1 MGWNNPPVRW
11 ADLERALSGRLAGSG
26 STGSGATG
34 SVAPSSRRHRDE
46 KYSGDGAD
54 SPAWTWHRDRYEPP
68 ALSAQVEAQA
78 QSAETQPRIPYAELH
93 CHSNFSFLDGASHP
107 EELVEEAARLGLDAI
122 AITDHDGMYGVVRF
136 AQAARE
142 LGVKTV
148 FGAEL
153 SLGLTAPQ
161 NGVPDPEGEHLLVL
175 ARDPEGYRR
184 LSRVISDAQLAGKEK
199 GKPVYDLDAVAA
211 AAGGHWVVLTGCRK
225 GAVRRAL
232 ECAGPAAAAAQLHRL
247 IGLFG
252 PEHVV
257 VELTANGLPDDTERN
272 DALVELAA
280 AQGLDI
286 VATTA
291 AHYATPSRHPLATV
305 LAAIRAR
312 RSLDEMD
319 GWLPAAATAH
329 LRSGKELADRFARW
343 PGAVQRAAALGRECA
358 FDLHLVA
365 PDLPPF
371 DVPAGHTEAGWL
383 RELTWLGAATRYG
396 SYDERPGAYHQIE
409 HELAVIE
416 EKNFPGYFLIVHDIV
431 GFCRRSDIFCQGRGS
446 AANSAV
452 CYALGITNVDAVA
465 MDLLFERFLAPD
477 RDGYPDIDLDIES
490 DRREEAIQHVYRK
503 YGRDRAAQ
511 VANVITYRAR
521 SAVRDVAKALGYS
534 TSDQDA
540 WSKQID
546 GWGSLAKGGGAGS
559 TLQAGLTEIPQPVL
573 ALAAELEGFPRH
585 LGIHSGGMVIC
596 SRPVAEVCPVEWARK
611 ENRSVVQWDKDDCAA
626 TGLVKFD
633 LLGLGI
639 LSALHYAV
647 DLVQHHH
654 RHRIQ
659 LADLQP
665 TDPAVYAMLAKAD
678 TVGVF
683 QVESRAQMATLP
695 RLKPRC
701 FYDLVV
707 EVALIRPG
715 PIQGG
720 SVHPYIRRRNGQEM
734 WDYDHPRLAN
744 ALRKTLGVPLF
755 QEQLMQMAID
765 VADFS
770 AAEADELRR
779 AMGAKRST
787 ERMERLRERL
797 FDGMA
802 QHGITGELAEQIY
815 AKLLAFANYGFP
827 ESHSIS
833 FAALVYYSA
842 WFKHYYP
849 AAFCAALL
857 RAQPMGF
864 YSPQSLIA
872 DARRHGVIVRGP
884 DVNESGVHAGLEPAA
899 EGAPEQALRLGLATV
914 RTVGQPLATR
924 LVEERQ
930 ANGRYRSIADVAHRV
945 GLSTAQAEALATGG
959 AFDQFAPGRRPAL
972 WSAGAVAAER
982 PDRLPGT
989 AVGVTAPAL
998 PEMSGLELAAADV
1011 WATGVSPG
1019 TFPTQFLRADLDR
1032 LGVVLAADLRKRGD
1046 GQRVLVA
1053 GAVTHRQ
1060 RPATAGGVTFLNLED
1075 ETGMVN
1081 VICSPGFWVR
1091 YHTVVRACPALLLRG
1106 RLQITEGVINVLAEH
1121 AASLDMRVHSNSR
1134 DFR

>member
-11 ADLERALSGRLAGSG
+11 VDLERVLSGRS
-26 STGSGATG
+26 
-34 SVAPSSRRHRDE
+34 AP
-46 KYSGDGAD
+46 GDGGD
-54 SPAWTWHRDRYEPP
+54 SPAWTRHRDRYEPP
-68 ALSAQVEAQA
+68 PLLSPAR
-78 QSAETQPRIPYAELH
+78 SSETRPGTPYAELH

-107 EELVEEAARLGLDAI
+107 EELVEEAARLGLEAI

-136 AQAARE
+136 AEAARE

-153 SLGLTAPQ
+153 SLGLSAPQ

-184 LSRVISDAQLAGKEK
+184 LSRVISHAQIAGREK
-199 GKPVYDLDAVAA
+199 GKPLYDLDAVAA

-225 GAVRRAL
+225 AAVRRAL
-232 ECAGPAAAAAQLHRL
+232 ERAGRAAAAAQLRRL
-247 IGLFG
+247 IELFG
-252 PEHVV
+252 PDHVA
-257 VELTANGLPDDTERN
+257 VELTAHGLAEDTERN
-272 DALVELAA
+272 DALAALAA
-280 AQGLDI
+280 AHGLDT

-291 AHYATPSRHPLATV
+291 AHYATPSRHRLATV
-305 LAAIRAR
+305 LAAVRAR

-319 GWLPAAATAH
+319 GWLPAAGTAH
-329 LRSGKELADRFARW
+329 LRSGAEMAQRFARW
-343 PGAVQRAAALGRECA
+343 PGAVERAAALGRACS

-371 DVPAGHTEAGWL
+371 AVPRGYTEAGWL
-383 RELTWLGAATRYG
+383 RELTWAGAAARYG
-396 SYDERPGAYHQIE
+396 SYDERPGAFHQIE
-409 HELAVIE
+409 HELTVIE

-431 GFCRRSDIFCQGRGS
+431 AFCRRAGIFCQGRGS

-452 CYALGITNVDAVA
+452 CYALGITSVDAVA

-490 DRREEAIQHVYRK
+490 DRREEAIQYVYSK

-534 TSDQDA
+534 AGTQDA

-546 GWGSLAKGGGAGS
+546 RWGPLGQAKAETGVNGS
-559 TLQAGLTEIPQPVL
+559 TLQAGLTVNGSTLQAGLTIPEPVL
-573 ALAAELEGFPRH
+573 VLAGQLEGFPRH

-596 SRPVAEVCPVEWARK
+596 SRPVAEVCPVEWARM
-611 ENRSVVQWDKDDCAA
+611 EHRSVVQWDKDDCAA
-626 TGLVKFD
+626 AGLVKFD
-633 LLGLGI
+633 LLGLGM

-647 DLVQHHH
+647 DLVARHY
-654 RHRIQ
+654 RHRVQ
-659 LADLQP
+659 LSDLQP
-665 TDPAVYAMLAKAD
+665 TDPAVYAMLARAD
-678 TVGVF
+678 SVGVF

-715 PIQGG
+715 PIQGD
-720 SVHPYIRRRNGQEM
+720 SVHPYIRRRNGQEA
-734 WDYDHPRLAN
+734 WDYDHPLLAK

-765 VADFS
+765 VAGFS

-787 ERMERLRERL
+787 ERMERLRGRL

-802 QHGITGELAEQIY
+802 RQGITGELAEKIY
-815 AKLLAFANYGFP
+815 RKLLAFANFGFP

-833 FAALVYYSA
+833 FASLVYYSA

-872 DARRHGVIVRGP
+872 DARRHGVTVRGP
-884 DVNESGVHAGLEPAA
+884 DINTSGVHAGLEPAA
-899 EGAPEQALRLGLATV
+899 EGAPERAVRLGLAMV

-924 LVEERQ
+924 LVAERD
-930 ANGRYRSIADVAHRV
+930 ARGHYRSIADVAHRV
-945 GLSTAQAEALATGG
+945 GLTTAQAEALATGG
-959 AFDQFAPGRRPAL
+959 AFDELAPQRRQAL
-972 WSAGAVAAER
+972 WSAGAVAAQR

-989 AVGVTAPAL
+989 AVGDSAPAL
-998 PEMSGLELAAADV
+998 PGMSALELAAADV

-1019 TFPTQFLRADLDR
+1019 SFPTEFLRADLAR
-1032 LGVVLAADLRKRGD
+1032 LGVVPAAELAERGD

-1091 YHTVVRACPALLLRG
+1091 YRTTVRSCPALLVRG
-1106 RLQITEGVINVLAEH
+1106 RLQIAEGVINVLAEH
-1121 AASLDMRVHSNSR
+1121 AAALDMQVRSQSR
-1134 DFR
+1134 NFR